1 MPSSDLLFFFS
12 SSLGYTYLEM
22 RTIIGITGASGVI
35 YGVNFLRKCP
45 DDKFLIV
52 SKWGKRVLHEELG
65 LIVEELSPWAKRMF
79 DDWDLAAPFS
89 SGSNPFD
96 AIVII
101 PCSVS
106 TLGKI
111 ASGISDT
118 LITRVA
124 QVALKERRKLVIA
137 LRETPLSSIAL
148 ENALKLS
155 REGAV
160 IMPISPPHYIE
171 LKTVNDL
178 VEAFV
183 DRALK
188 MIGVNDG
195 GGWRHEE
202 LE

>member
-1 MPSSDLLFFFS
+1 
-12 SSLGYTYLEM
+12 M
-22 RTIIGITGASGVI
+22 RTIVGITGASGAI
-35 YGVNFLRKCP
+35 YGVDFLRRCP
-45 DDKFLIV
+45 DDKFLVV

-65 LIVEELSPWAKRMF
+65 LKVEELSHWAKRTF
-79 DDWDLAAPFS
+79 SDSDLAAPFS

-96 AIVII
+96 SLVII

-118 LITRVA
+118 LITRIA
-124 QVALKERRKLVIA
+124 QVALKERRRLVIA

-155 REGAV
+155 RDGAI

-171 LKTVNDL
+171 IKSVSDL
-178 VEAFV
+178 VEGFV
-183 DRALK
+183 DKVLK
-188 MIGVNDG
+188 VIGIDSG
-195 GGWRHEE
+195 RGWRYEE

>member
-1 MPSSDLLFFFS
+1 
-12 SSLGYTYLEM
+12 M

-35 YGVNFLRKCP
+35 YGVHFLRKCP
-45 DDKFLIV
+45 DDKFLV
-52 SKWGKRVLHEELG
+52 ASKWGKRVLHEELG
-65 LIVEELSPWAKRMF
+65 LKIEELNPWAKKTF
-79 DDWDLAAPFS
+79 SDADLAAPFS

-96 AIVII
+96 ALVII

-118 LITRVA
+118 LITRIA
-124 QVALKERRKLVIA
+124 QVALKERRKLIIA

-160 IMPISPPHYIE
+160 IMPISPPHYME
-171 LKTVNDL
+171 AKSVNDL
-178 VEAFV
+178 VEGYV
-183 DRALK
+183 DKVLK
-188 MIGVNDG
+188 VIGVDDG
-195 GGWRHEE
+195 KGWRSEE